1 MVTSIIPLLFNIF
14 GVLEICIF
22 SFTASLHL
30 YISAME
36 QEARDLLYLTRK
48 ETEPQILVT
57 FLRFAFLLAREAESK
72 NSSRFLGW

>member
-1 MVTSIIPLLFNIF
+1 M
-14 GVLEICIF
+14 F

-36 QEARDLLYLTRK
+36 QGARDLLYLTRK
-48 ETEPQILVT
+48 ETEAQTLVIY
-57 FLRFAFLLAREAESK
+57 LRLAFLLAREAESK